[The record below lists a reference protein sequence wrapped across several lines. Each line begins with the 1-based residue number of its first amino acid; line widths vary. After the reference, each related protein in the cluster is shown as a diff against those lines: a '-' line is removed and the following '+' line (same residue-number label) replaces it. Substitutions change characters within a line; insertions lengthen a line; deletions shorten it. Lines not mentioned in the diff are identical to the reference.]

1 MIQII
6 ILCILIC
13 ITCIF
18 SIATSSIGIQAYN
31 DNPSYKESKLD
42 NFYFLIG
49 NLVTSILAFL
59 ICIAII
65 VVVVKTGGGGEQSGA
80 FGNAGEFIRD
90 RFRDFTHLDRPSYQ
104 LPYVAQSYVAQQSP
118 NFQQTPPPYS
128 AQSFFPSPPQ

>member
-31 DNPSYKESKLD
+31 DNPSYKESKLN

-65 VVVVKTGGGGEQSGA
+65 VVVVKTGGGGGGSMPTGA
-80 FGNAGEFIRD
+80 FGNAGKFIRD
-90 RFRDFTHLDRPSYQ
+90 RFQDFTHLDRPSYQ
-104 LPYVAQSYVAQQSP
+104 LPYVAQPYAAPASP

-128 AQSFFPSPPQ
+128 DYSSY

>member
-31 DNPSYKESKLD
+31 DNPSYKESKLN

-59 ICIAII
+59 ICVAII
-65 VVVVKTGGGGEQSGA
+65 VVVVKTGGGGEQSGKLQD
-80 FGNAGEFIRD
+80 FGNIITSKFKEFAQMGQ
-90 RFRDFTHLDRPSYQ
+90 TPYQ
-104 LPYVAQSYVAQQSP
+104 LPYVAPPASP
-118 NFQQTPPPYS
+118 NFYQTPPPYS
-128 AQSFFPSPPQ
+128 FQ

>member
-31 DNPSYKESKLD
+31 DNPSYKESKLN

-65 VVVVKTGGGGEQSGA
+65 VVVVKTGGGGEQSGKLQD
-80 FGNAGEFIRD
+80 FGNIMRSKFQEFAQMGQ
-90 RFRDFTHLDRPSYQ
+90 TPYQ
-104 LPYVAQSYVAQQSP
+104 PPYVAQPASP
-118 NFQQTPPPYS
+118 NFYQTPPPYS
-128 AQSFFPSPPQ
+128 F